1 MRDNP
6 TGSSPVADRS
16 WPSTSTVGDPTTFEP
31 WAPSPAD
38 VPAPPPELTIREAT
52 TRDIEGCDALARLV
66 SDGPRWRRDEPKP
79 VIIVSNDR
87 RNRSRFE
94 WVHVV
99 RITTRPKR
107 SLPTIVEL
115 SVRDA
120 PLTGRAM
127 TDELEL
133 VRKADLEDRRGM
145 LSSSTMAAMDH
156 ALRDVLALH

>member
-1 MRDNP
+1 MGRADHPRP
-6 TGSSPVADRS
+6 T
-16 WPSTSTVGDPTTFEP
+16 TSTHFRVSN
-31 WAPSPAD
+31 AN
-38 VPAPPPELTIREAT
+38 ELLRGSVWSFRYLE
-52 TRDIEGCDALARLV
+52 E
-66 SDGPRWRRDEPKP
+66 DEPKP
-79 VIIVSNDR
+79 VAIVSNDG

-107 SLPTIVEL
+107 PLPTIVEL
-115 SVRDA
+115 SNRDA

-133 VRKADLEDRRGM
+133 VHKADLEERRGM
-145 LSSSTMAAMDH
+145 LSPSTMAAIDN

>member
-1 MRDNP
+1 VSATNELLR
-6 TGSSPVADRS
+6 GSVWSFRYLD
-16 WPSTSTVGDPTTFEP
+16 D
-31 WAPSPAD
+31 
-38 VPAPPPELTIREAT
+38 
-52 TRDIEGCDALARLV
+52 
-66 SDGPRWRRDEPKP
+66 DEPKP
-79 VIIVSNDR
+79 VVIVSNDG

-115 SVRDA
+115 SDRDA

-133 VRKADLEDRRGM
+133 VHKTDLEDRRGM
-145 LSSSTMAAMDH
+145 LSPNTMAAIDN

>member
-1 MRDNP
+1 MGR
-6 TGSSPVADRS
+6 ADHQR
-16 WPSTSTVGDPTTFEP
+16 PTT
-31 WAPSPAD
+31 S
-38 VPAPPPELTIREAT
+38 
-52 TRDIEGCDALARLV
+52 ARLRV
-66 SDGPRWRRDEPKP
+66 SAANERQRGSVWSFRYLEDDEPKP
-79 VIIVSNDR
+79 VVIVSNDG

-107 SLPTIVEL
+107 PLPTVVEL
-115 SVRDA
+115 SDRDA

-133 VRKADLEDRRGM
+133 VHKGDLEERRGM
-145 LSSSTMAAMDH
+145 LSPSTMAAIDD